1 MKTVLKKIQILL
13 LAILI
18 GFGSSPIINEVSS
31 QYTTTNSH
39 YVLSRHSPNRKLI
52 RMPQGQDPQN
62 TATKISLPANT
73 QESGNWGG
81 YIVTPAADSSYES
94 VSGSWTVPNISAA
107 QRNAVA
113 AQWVGLGGA
122 SSSDLL
128 QMGTIEDIENGQP
141 VAKIFWE
148 KLPDAAQ
155 NIMSVP
161 FGSTISANISKS
173 SDSTWNL
180 TFTVSSS
187 GKETQTKTIST
198 TLDSSY
204 EQGIGTS
211 AEWISED
218 PSTESGQLYPLSN
231 MGTVKYQSAKVN
243 GESLNAADNT
253 IMPVAMVSNS
263 GTIQIYPSELS
274 ADGESFTTSVN
285 ANSVSSR
292 RTNWFPESIM
302 RRSWRSFGW
311 DY

>member
-1 MKTVLKKIQILL
+1 
-13 LAILI
+13 
-18 GFGSSPIINEVSS
+18 
-31 QYTTTNSH
+31 
-39 YVLSRHSPNRKLI
+39 
-52 RMPQGQDPQN
+52 
-62 TATKISLPANT
+62 
-73 QESGNWGG
+73 
-81 YIVTPAADSSYES
+81 
-94 VSGSWTVPNISAA
+94 
-107 QRNAVA
+107 
-113 AQWVGLGGA
+113 
-122 SSSDLL
+122 
-128 QMGTIEDIENGQP
+128 
-141 VAKIFWE
+141 
-148 KLPDAAQ
+148 
-155 NIMSVP
+155 MSVP

>member
-1 MKTVLKKIQILL
+1 MKTVLKKIQILS
-13 LAILI
+13 LAVLI

-31 QYTTTNSH
+31 QYTTTNNH
-39 YVLSRHSPNRKLI
+39 YVLSRYSPNRKLI
-52 RMPQGQDPQN
+52 RLPQGQKLQN
-62 TATKISLPANT
+62 TTTKISLPANT

-81 YIVTPAADSSYES
+81 YIVTPASGSSYTS
-94 VSGSWTVPNISAA
+94 VSGSWTVPNISTN

-122 SSSDLL
+122 STSDLL

-141 VAKIFWE
+141 VAKVFWE

-161 FGSTISANISKS
+161 FGSTISVNISKS

-180 TFTVSSS
+180 TFTTSSS
-187 GKETQTKTIST
+187 DSDTQTKTISA

-204 EQGIGTS
+204 EQGVGAS

-218 PSTESGQLYPLSN
+218 PSTESGQLYPLAN
-231 MGTVKYQSAKVN
+231 MGTVKYQSAEVN
-243 GESLNAADNT
+243 GQALNAEGNT
-253 IMPVAMVSNS
+253 VEPVAMIS
-263 GTIQIYPSELS
+263 GNKTILIYPSALG

-285 ANSVSSR
+285 TNSVSSK
-292 RTNWFPESIM
+292 RTNWFPEPSM
-302 RRSWRSFGW
+302 RHSWRSFGW